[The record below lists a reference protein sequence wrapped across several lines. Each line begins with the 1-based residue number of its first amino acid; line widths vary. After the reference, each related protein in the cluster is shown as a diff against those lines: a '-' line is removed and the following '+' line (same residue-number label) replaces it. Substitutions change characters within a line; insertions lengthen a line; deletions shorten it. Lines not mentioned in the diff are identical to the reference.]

1 MDIIN
6 HEFMKHMRELI
17 IPHDAKFITTM
28 VNRGNIVRSRRVYE
42 NDISTGKLKPPIDL
56 FNDDPYEAG
65 FNSYGSWIFAGL
77 DIPSDNTMKYE
88 EKINVCI
95 HSPRHV
101 TVAKTVTK
109 KDTNN
114 SSHISFETFER
125 DRSNG
130 NIRSTGVLEFFNDG
144 DKFKEFEFHISY
156 SEGRISRIV
165 RFSSTIN
172 RPLSD
177 SEIHERIALSTHSWY
192 DTWYNEILSET
203 ERCSWNFEY
212 SDDGKTKRV
221 MFIDD
226 KHTTAYINDYI
237 YEDMDC
243 DKVTSKLAM
252 TPIIFPTIVDALEDA
267 FGEAYV
273 TYDIMNLQ
281 YKPTSSVYD
290 NTAEGCILRRSIEG
304 YTACNVRSNNK
315 DSIYFVRFLKNN
327 LYAEGK
333 TISNEYDEDS
343 DSYSL
348 HAINS

>member
-1 MDIIN
+1 MDIMN

-42 NDISTGKLKPPIDL
+42 NDINTGKLKPPVDL
-56 FNDDPYEAG
+56 FNDDPYESG
-65 FNSYGSWIFAGL
+65 FHSYGSWIFAGL

-88 EKINVCI
+88 EEVNECA
-95 HSPRHV
+95 HSSKRV
-101 TVAKTVTK
+101 TVTK
-109 KDTNN
+109 KDMNN
-114 SSHISFETFER
+114 PSHISLETFER

-130 NIRSTGVLEFFNDG
+130 NIRSIGVLEFFNDG
-144 DKFKEFEFHISY
+144 GKFKEFEFQISY

-172 RPLSD
+172 HPLSD
-177 SEIHERIALSTHSWY
+177 SEIHERIEYVRNGWCNTF
-192 DTWYNEILSET
+192 DNGTLSEI

-221 MFIDD
+221 IFIDD
-226 KHTTAYINDYI
+226 EHTTAYINDYI

-243 DKVTSKLAM
+243 DKVTSKLVM

-281 YKPTSSVYD
+281 YKPTSSVHD
-290 NTAEGCILRRSIEG
+290 NTAKGCILRESIEG
-304 YTACNVRSNNK
+304 YTACNVRNNK
-315 DSIYFVRFLKNN
+315 DSIYFVRFLKNS
-327 LYAEGK
+327 LYTKGK
-333 TISNEYDEDS
+333 IVSSEYDEDS

-348 HAINS
+348 HVING

>member
-1 MDIIN
+1 MDIMN

-17 IPHDAKFITTM
+17 IPHDVKFITTM

-42 NDISTGKLKPPIDL
+42 NDINTGKLKPPVDL
-56 FNDDPYEAG
+56 FNDDPYESG
-65 FNSYGSWIFAGL
+65 FHSYGSWIFAGL

-88 EKINVCI
+88 EEVHECA
-95 HSPRHV
+95 HSSKRV
-101 TVAKTVTK
+101 IVSKRDA
-109 KDTNN
+109 NN
-114 SSHISFETFER
+114 SSHISLEKFER

-130 NIRSTGVLEFFNDG
+130 NIRSIGVLEFFNDG
-144 DKFKEFEFHISY
+144 GKFKEFEFHILY

-165 RFSSTIN
+165 RFSSTVN
-172 RPLSD
+172 YPLSD
-177 SEIHERIALSTHSWY
+177 SEIRERIVLYAHDGWY
-192 DTWYNEILSET
+192 NTWYNEILVKV

-221 MFIDD
+221 IFIDD
-226 KHTTAYINDYI
+226 EHTTAYINDYI
-237 YEDMDC
+237 YEDIDC
-243 DKVTSKLAM
+243 DEVTSKLVM

-273 TYDIMNLQ
+273 TYDIINLQ
-281 YKPTSSVYD
+281 YKPISSVHN

-315 DSIYFVRFLKNN
+315 DSIYFVRFLKNS
-327 LYAEGK
+327 LYAKGK
-333 TISNEYDEDS
+333 IVSSEYDEDS

-348 HAINS
+348 HVINR

>member
-42 NDISTGKLKPPIDL
+42 NDINTGELKPPVDL
-56 FNDDPYEAG
+56 FNDDPYESG
-65 FNSYGSWIFAGL
+65 FHSYGSWIFAGL

-88 EKINVCI
+88 EEINECI
-95 HSPRHV
+95 HFQRHV
-101 TVAKTVTK
+101 TVTK

-114 SSHISFETFER
+114 SSHISIETFER

-130 NIRSTGVLEFFNDG
+130 NIRSTGVLECFNDG
-144 DKFKEFEFHISY
+144 GKFKEFEFRISY

-177 SEIHERIALSTHSWY
+177 SEIHERIVLYAHNGWY
-192 DTWYNEILSET
+192 DAWYNEILSET

-221 MFIDD
+221 IFIDD
-226 KHTTAYINDYI
+226 EHTTAYINDYI

-281 YKPTSSVYD
+281 YKPTSSVHD
-290 NTAEGCILRRSIEG
+290 NAAESCILRGSIEG
-304 YTACNVRSNNK
+304 YTVCDVRNNK
-315 DSIYFVRFLKNN
+315 DSIYFVRFLKNS

-333 TISNEYDEDS
+333 TISNEYDENS

-348 HAINS
+348 HVING